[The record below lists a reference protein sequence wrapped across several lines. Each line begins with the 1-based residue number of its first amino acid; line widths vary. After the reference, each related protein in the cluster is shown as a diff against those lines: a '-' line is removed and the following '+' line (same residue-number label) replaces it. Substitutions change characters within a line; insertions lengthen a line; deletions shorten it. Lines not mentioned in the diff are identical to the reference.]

1 MTLSKEDAKFVEE
14 LRRLH
19 EEADPEEARRFTE
32 SLPVIDD
39 SAGTLA
45 ISISR
50 LRGREPKKEPETEE
64 GKTDER
70 ADMD

>member
-1 MTLSKEDAKFVEE
+1 MKLSKEEALFVER
-14 LRRLH
+14 LRKLR

-45 ISISR
+45 ISFAH
-50 LRGREPKKEPETEE
+50 LRGIKPKKAPETAEDE
-64 GKTDER
+64 IDER
-70 ADMD
+70 DDKD